1 MFETTNQFW
10 LNNVENLEQTQNKHV
25 WNHQQ
30 SPTSLHYI
38 ILYTTQYTTATS
50 WCFGYQQLSGLCSC
64 AMLCTS
70 ATASKRWWTFFTS
83 PEIRAM
89 AVSPLSTAHGDPG
102 MRICSSQCWDPSY
115 PKPQRKA
122 NGISLKRSKKPER
135 SVNWWVYWDP
145 IRMPR
150 DS

>member
-1 MFETTNQFW
+1 MFGTTNQLW
-10 LNNVENLEQTQNKHV
+10 LNNVENLEQKHNKHV

-38 ILYTTQYTTATS
+38 ILYTTQYTTNCHNMMFRIPTTIS
-50 WCFGYQQLSGLCSC
+50 TIVLW
-64 AMLCTS
+64 LCTS

-89 AVSPLSTAHGDPG
+89 AVSPRTAHGDPG

-145 IRMPR
+145 TRMPR